1 MDVFKALRMAI
12 RSEVAAQKMYVELAE
27 GASDA
32 EVRSL
37 FDYLAEYE
45 TAHQN
50 FLEAELKALAAAQK
64 DKRGMPSHWLR
75 LLREEVGADLKPAGT
90 DTAHHVS
97 TDRVLDSDLA
107 QMRLSLS
114 AAEAVAK
121 VLRNA
126 NEELSQKQA
135 RYEQELAIAAD
146 IQRKLL
152 PQELPQN
159 TGLQIAAA
167 NVMARPVGGDY
178 YDLITN
184 QQGELALV
192 VGDSMGK
199 GIPAS
204 LLMTTVRAIWRSQGA
219 AAGSRSP
226 GQMLDMINRTVYPDL
241 KAAEAFMT
249 MFNALYDPATS
260 MFRYSSAGHNP
271 PFLRSASAPV
281 CKELDIGGPPVGMFP
296 DSEFPGDEFLMR
308 QGDIAVIYTDGV
320 VEATDANNELFG
332 IERLCSLINQH
343 CNSDAEE
350 VKNAILSEVD
360 LHTGSS
366 PQADDI
372 TVVVLKKV

>member
-146 IQRKLL
+146 IQRK
-152 PQELPQN
+152 
-159 TGLQIAAA
+159 
-167 NVMARPVGGDY
+167 
-178 YDLITN
+178 
-184 QQGELALV
+184 
-192 VGDSMGK
+192 
-199 GIPAS
+199 
-204 LLMTTVRAIWRSQGA
+204 
-219 AAGSRSP
+219 
-226 GQMLDMINRTVYPDL
+226 
-241 KAAEAFMT
+241 
-249 MFNALYDPATS
+249 
-260 MFRYSSAGHNP
+260 
-271 PFLRSASAPV
+271 
-281 CKELDIGGPPVGMFP
+281 
-296 DSEFPGDEFLMR
+296 
-308 QGDIAVIYTDGV
+308 
-320 VEATDANNELFG
+320 
-332 IERLCSLINQH
+332 
-343 CNSDAEE
+343 
-350 VKNAILSEVD
+350 
-360 LHTGSS
+360 
-366 PQADDI
+366 
-372 TVVVLKKV
+372 